1 MTTIDD
7 NVEADPPTVDVS
19 LIVCTRNR
27 ASRLPAVLAQVS
39 LLDPPPGGWELILVD
54 SASTDETPDQ
64 IASFAAAATFPVRYL
79 RTDMPG
85 LAHARNVG
93 LALANGAILAFTD
106 DDCYPRVDYLR
117 TLKATFEGHPH
128 LGFVGGRAILQDPS
142 DARIGVKESDAPRD
156 IPPFSFVAAGLIHGA
171 NMAVRRE
178 VVTTIGGFDPLLG
191 SGRWCKAGE
200 DTDYIARISWAGWP
214 GRYEPALVVAHHH
227 GRKPGPEVDR
237 HRQAYDRGRGAY
249 YMKFV
254 LDPRSRGTYLRCWYW
269 RSRKDFGMPTIG
281 RLRRELVGAAGY
293 VAQRLIRPDPTPTFS
308 SRTSS

>member
-1 MTTIDD
+1 
-7 NVEADPPTVDVS
+7 VDVS

-27 ASRLPAVLAQVS
+27 ASRLPAVLRRVC
-39 LLDPPPGGWELILVD
+39 LLEAPPGGWEFILVD

-64 IASFAAAATFPVRYL
+64 IARFCVTASFPMRYV

-93 LALANGAILAFTD
+93 LGLAQGAILAFTD
-106 DDCYPRVDYLR
+106 DDCYPRPDYLR
-117 TLKATFEGHPH
+117 MVVATFEDRPH
-128 LGFVGGRAILQDPS
+128 LGFVGGRALLHDPS
-142 DARIGVKESDAPRD
+142 DARIGVKESDAPQE
-156 IPPFSFVAAGLIHGA
+156 IPPCSFMATGLIHGA

-178 VVTTIGGFDPLLG
+178 VVDTIGGFDPLLG

-200 DTDYIARISWAGWP
+200 DTDFIARISWAGWT

-227 GRKPGPEVDR
+227 GRKPGPDVDR
-237 HRQAYDRGRGAY
+237 HRQGYDRGRGAY

-269 RSRKDFGMPTIG
+269 RSRSGFGMASIG
-281 RLRRELVGAAGY
+281 RLRRELVGAGGY
-293 VAQRLIRPDPTPTFS
+293 VAQRLIRHAVQPLVN
-308 SRTSS
+308 RHR